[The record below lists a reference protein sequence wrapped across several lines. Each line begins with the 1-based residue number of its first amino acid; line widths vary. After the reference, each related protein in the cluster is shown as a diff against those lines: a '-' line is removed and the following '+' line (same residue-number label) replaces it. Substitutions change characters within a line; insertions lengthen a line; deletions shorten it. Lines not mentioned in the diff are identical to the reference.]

1 MAADRESYK
10 QIADREDVV
19 IMIRTILM
27 VIGLVVVISAILN
40 LAF

>member
-1 MAADRESYK
+1 MPADRESYK